1 MPPITLRRIDATKH
15 VNRFY
20 RLDVQPDLFGQWS
33 LVRKWGRI
41 GSAGT
46 LLVQSYP
53 TQAEAEAT
61 AARVRRLK
69 ERKGY
74 YDPAEHGTP

>member
-1 MPPITLRRIDATKH
+1 MPPVTLQRRDAAEN
-15 VNRFY
+15 VSRFY

-33 LVRKWGRI
+33 LSREWGRI

-46 LLVQSYP
+46 LLVQSFP
-53 TQAEAEAT
+53 TQAATEAA
-61 AARVRRLK
+61 AARLRRLK

-74 YDPAEHGTP
+74 RVTAEQ